1 MENILQFE
9 KEVLRNY
16 EIVCK
21 IMSDKK
27 YSQQNL
33 LSLMR
38 AIMRGGGEREVA
50 KSKILNILDS
60 HTKVLDTKNTISE
73 VVLQADSQKNETNL
87 KESEM
92 NQTVINQYIS
102 QVSDDIMRIE
112 NAPLDIPK
120 ESIYNKLV
128 FPQIRSVSEGG
139 SDDSDVMMEFEDTKG
154 FSPRLYEM
162 D

>member
-1 MENILQFE
+1 
-9 KEVLRNY
+9 
-16 EIVCK
+16 
-21 IMSDKK
+21 
-27 YSQQNL
+27 
-33 LSLMR
+33 
-38 AIMRGGGEREVA
+38 
-50 KSKILNILDS
+50 LDS

-92 NQTVINQYIS
+92 NQGVINQYIS

-120 ESIYNKLV
+120 DDIYNKLV
-128 FPQIRSVSEGG
+128 FPQVRSVSEAG
-139 SDDSDVMMEFEDTKG
+139 SDDSGVMMDYEDTKG
-154 FSPRLYEM
+154 FSPRLYEV